1 MNDLTLG
8 PADTVGPSIE
18 CAYSSTG
25 SNLLLGDRGLQSRI
39 KKLQMNEFVHE
50 VCLASRLKK
59 ITSNYNEIGPTTSPL
74 HQGLG
79 APSKHKTIML
89 LSP

>member
-1 MNDLTLG
+1 MNDLTLDQQVESD
-8 PADTVGPSIE
+8 PRSNALILLVR
-18 CAYSSTG
+18 
-25 SNLLLGDRGLQSRI
+25 NLLLGDRGLQSRI